1 MDEKAISDKLSQIWG
16 DYNNRL
22 GEEVQQVLNR
32 KYVFACPQKKD
43 ILVTG
48 LNPAFDVDEDSIDP
62 HCYCFSSPTFE
73 TNKYFIPIENQLGVN
88 RVNAEYLD
96 VEYLDVLYYRDTN
109 GSFWRTIS
117 KAGSIKGKTDN
128 PGLSFLA
135 EQVRLTQSIVEEI
148 SPKLIIVRSSE
159 SRFLWGK
166 DACKNRKG
174 QWNKVWMGYNF
185 QKLDLSGIH
194 FGEVCR
200 ITGLLDSSERVSPD
214 IKQTNLKG
222 TIVYFYMDDRY
233 KEKEK
238 KLTPEL
244 VEMLYQL
251 AK

>member
-32 KYVFACPQKKD
+32 NYVFACPQKKD

-48 LNPAFDVDEDSIDP
+48 LNPAFDVVKDSKDSIEP
-62 HCYCFSSPTFE
+62 RCYCFSSPTFE
-73 TNKYFIPIENQLGVN
+73 KNKYYKPIEKQLGVN

-96 VEYLDVLYYRDTN
+96 VLYYRDSN
-109 GSFWRTIS
+109 AKFWMTIS
-117 KAGSIKGKTDN
+117 KAGSIKGKADK

-148 SPKLIIVRSSE
+148 SPKLIIVRSKE
-159 SRFLWGK
+159 SCFLWGK

-174 QWNKVWMGYNF
+174 QWNKVWMGYTF